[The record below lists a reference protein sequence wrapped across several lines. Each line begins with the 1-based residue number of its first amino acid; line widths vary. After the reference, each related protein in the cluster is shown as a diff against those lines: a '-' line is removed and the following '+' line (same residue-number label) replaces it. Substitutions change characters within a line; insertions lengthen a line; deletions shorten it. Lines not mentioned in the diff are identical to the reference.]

1 MRKKYIESESSCH
14 TAMRAPWSGGA
25 GEGREPEAHTS
36 CSGEDDA
43 SFENRVVAVRAG
55 AASAALGGD
64 GTQIH
69 WKAPESLGRMEH
81 ADPAWSPAWSPGSRQ
96 EYD

>member
-1 MRKKYIESESSCH
+1 M
-14 TAMRAPWSGGA
+14 
-25 GEGREPEAHTS
+25 
-36 CSGEDDA
+36 
-43 SFENRVVAVRAG
+43 VAVRAG

-69 WKAPESLGRMEH
+69 WKVPESLGRMEH
-81 ADPAWSPAWSPGSRQ
+81 AGPAWSPGWSPGSRQ

>member
-1 MRKKYIESESSCH
+1 M
-14 TAMRAPWSGGA
+14 
-25 GEGREPEAHTS
+25 
-36 CSGEDDA
+36 
-43 SFENRVVAVRAG
+43 VAARAG

-81 ADPAWSPAWSPGSRQ
+81 AGPARSPAWSPGSRQ